1 MDVVAGIAVYVMPCH
16 DCGIY
21 SKHLWTLYHDACETI
36 CLHSIVM
43 LYLYIMYLYGLWPEI
58 KSYYYYYCNLYVG
71 VQHSDGKSASLDTR
85 IIVSNIETRGY

>member
-1 MDVVAGIAVYVMPCH
+1 MDLVAGIAVYKYVMPCH

-58 KSYYYYYCNLYVG
+58 KSYYYYYDLNNIYIKCYFDMTKCNMAIRSCPCILCY
-71 VQHSDGKSASLDTR
+71 
-85 IIVSNIETRGY
+85 

>member
-1 MDVVAGIAVYVMPCH
+1 MPCH

-58 KSYYYYYCNLYVG
+58 KSYYYLFITDC
-71 VQHSDGKSASLDTR
+71 
-85 IIVSNIETRGY
+85 VSEREQCIQFRTWFLLP

>member
-1 MDVVAGIAVYVMPCH
+1 MDLVAGIAVHVMPCH

-36 CLHSIVM
+36 FLHSLVM

-58 KSYYYYYCNLYVG
+58 KSYYYIILLYYICLVP
-71 VQHSDGKSASLDTR
+71 
-85 IIVSNIETRGY
+85 

>member
-1 MDVVAGIAVYVMPCH
+1 MDLVAGIAVHLMPCN

-36 CLHSIVM
+36 CLHSLVM

-58 KSYYYYYCNLYVG
+58 KSCYYIILLLFINLCPYCIA
-71 VQHSDGKSASLDTR
+71 KP
-85 IIVSNIETRGY
+85 

>member
-1 MDVVAGIAVYVMPCH
+1 MDLVAGIAVYKYVMPCH

-58 KSYYYYYCNLYVG
+58 KSYYYIIIIIIKLSQAVNKCI
-71 VQHSDGKSASLDTR
+71 R
-85 IIVSNIETRGY
+85 IISTFIW

>member
-1 MDVVAGIAVYVMPCH
+1 MDLVAGIAVYKYVMPCH

-58 KSYYYYYCNLYVG
+58 KSYYYYYYYNNDISSNLIHENLYLE
-71 VQHSDGKSASLDTR
+71 KE
-85 IIVSNIETRGY
+85 II

>member
-1 MDVVAGIAVYVMPCH
+1 MDLVAGIAVYVMPCH
-16 DCGIY
+16 ECGIY

-58 KSYYYYYCNLYVG
+58 KSYYYIYYYYGIL
-71 VQHSDGKSASLDTR
+71 L
-85 IIVSNIETRGY
+85 

>member
-1 MDVVAGIAVYVMPCH
+1 MDLVAGIAVYKYVMPCH

-58 KSYYYYYCNLYVG
+58 KSYYYILLLMTLSV
-71 VQHSDGKSASLDTR
+71 SL
-85 IIVSNIETRGY
+85 SNDS

>member
-1 MDVVAGIAVYVMPCH
+1 MMTRSLEADTCGPRGGIAVYKYVMPCH

-58 KSYYYYYCNLYVG
+58 KSYYY
-71 VQHSDGKSASLDTR
+71 
-85 IIVSNIETRGY
+85 IIIILLGLHYN

>member
-1 MDVVAGIAVYVMPCH
+1 MDLVAGIAVYVMPCH

-58 KSYYYYYCNLYVG
+58 KSYYYYIMQVMPG
-71 VQHSDGKSASLDTR
+71 VSLRARWDATLVKGNKG
-85 IIVSNIETRGY
+85 IKQK